1 MASINGDWFHSRSS
15 SNMDELLTVRKL
27 LLESRKLDYIGF
39 GWSGGRVGNQLMYQ
53 FADAVGIQPSTMQ
66 TKIRTMIRYGF
77 IVDGNSCPL
86 VWTRMGSL
94 WNDLYTVGNNS
105 AAKQIYELILTV
117 SLAIYAFNNSSNQYS
132 LNPAEGDMPLKFLLN
147 NLNRNNAISLQEFD
161 VLVDGDT
168 SRIGNNASYW
178 KRDLINSGLFEELN
192 GNLVYTGKYET
203 FVDDVKNFLPDQLL
217 TNDDWF
223 SIRENPIIEISP
235 FKDSIRSIFETIIQ
249 EQNIE
254 EQITDGIFTAPLVDV
269 ISEREEEII
278 PEKDILSDSLRFA
291 QSTRRIRN
299 ATWAIRIK
307 KKYNYLCVVPNCD
320 VNGQIFVEGAHIK
333 PDSADNGEIPHR
345 THILNGLCLCRLCH
359 IAFDKGLFSLTDNH
373 KIITSPKFEEIV
385 DQNIKTVIVTS
396 TGQQIKRRLDN
407 RLPLVEFV
415 QYHREVR
422 FQS

>member
-1 MASINGDWFHSRSS
+1 
-15 SNMDELLTVRKL
+15 
-27 LLESRKLDYIGF
+27 
-39 GWSGGRVGNQLMYQ
+39 
-53 FADAVGIQPSTMQ
+53 
-66 TKIRTMIRYGF
+66 
-77 IVDGNSCPL
+77 
-86 VWTRMGSL
+86 MGSL
-94 WNDLYTVGNNS
+94 WNDLYAVGNNS

-117 SLAIYAFNNSSNQYS
+117 SLAIYAFNNSPKQYS

-147 NLNRNNAISLQEFD
+147 NLNRNNAISLHEFD

-192 GNLVYTGKYET
+192 GNLVYTGKYEM
-203 FVDDVKNFLPDQLL
+203 FVDEVKDFLPDQLL

-269 ISEREEEII
+269 ISEQEEELI
-278 PEKDILSDSLRFA
+278 PEEDILSDSMRFT
-291 QSTRRIRN
+291 QSSRRIRN
-299 ATWAIRIK
+299 ATWGIRIK

-333 PDSADNGEIPHR
+333 PDSAEAGEIPHR

-359 IAFDKGLFSLTDNH
+359 IAFDKGFFSLTNNH

-385 DQNIKTVIVTS
+385 DQNLKTVIVSS
-396 TGQQIKRRLDN
+396 TGHQIKRRTDN

-415 QYHREVR
+415 QYHREVK